1 MLTRLSGARVYDPP
15 NGRDGVVADLFIR
28 DGRIIAAPDPGTQP
42 DETHDLSGKV
52 VMAGAIDIH
61 SHIAGGKV
69 NLARLLM
76 AEEHRAF
83 PIAAE
88 GLCRCGSGVASP
100 STHVTGCRYA
110 QMGYTA
116 AFEPAMLPSN
126 ARHAHLEMAD
136 IPLIDTGGYLVLGN
150 DDLLLDLLA
159 SGAGEEAV
167 ADYVGWMLNA
177 TRSLAVKA
185 VNPGG
190 INAFKY
196 NQRRLNM
203 DEAGPFH
210 EVTPR
215 RILTALASAV
225 QRLGIPHPLHLHGF
239 NLGVPGNVAATLDS
253 IQAMDG
259 LRLHLTHVQFH
270 AYGAEGD
277 RGFSSAAAQV
287 AEAVNSRPNISVDV
301 GQIMFG
307 QTVTA
312 SADTMAQMGNTR
324 LAHPKKWVMMDIE
337 CDAGCGVVPFRYRD
351 KAFVNALQWAIGL
364 ELFLLIE
371 DPWRVFL
378 TTDHPNG
385 APFTSYP
392 ELIRLLMD
400 RDYRMARLAE
410 LHPAVPKHTILGS
423 LTREYTMGEIAIMT
437 RAAPARILGLSD
449 RGHLGPGAA
458 ADITVHTDQ
467 PDRCAMFGTP
477 DLVFKDGR
485 LIVRQGKVV
494 ALVQGRTHVVEPAYD
509 PAIEARIGR
518 HLEDRIGQR
527 LVHFRIGE
535 DEIRGGN
542 GLTRHA
548 CHPPAAR
555 PGAF

>member
-1 MLTRLSGARVYDPP
+1 MLTKLAGGRIYDPAQ
-15 NGRDGVVADLFIR
+15 GRDGDIGDLFVR
-28 DGRIIAAPDPGTQP
+28 DGRIVADPGTAP
-42 DETHDLSGKV
+42 DETIDLSGKV

-76 AEEHRAF
+76 AEEHRAEPF
-83 PIAAE
+83 AAE
-88 GLCRCGSGVASP
+88 GLCRCGGGVATP

-116 AFEPAMLPSN
+116 AFEPAMLASN

-150 DDLLLDLLA
+150 DDLFLELLA
-159 SGAGEEAV
+159 SGAGEAAI
-167 ADYVGWMLNA
+167 ADYVGWMLTA
-177 TRSLAVKA
+177 TRSLAVKS

-196 NQRRLNM
+196 NQRKL
-203 DEAGPFH
+203 DVDAAGPFH
-210 EVTPR
+210 EITPR
-215 RILTALASAV
+215 RILTALAAAV
-225 QRLGIPHPLHLHGF
+225 RRLGVPHPLHLHGF
-239 NLGVPGNVAATLDS
+239 NLGVPGNIEATLDS
-253 IQAMDG
+253 IAAVDG
-259 LRLHLTHVQFH
+259 LPLHLTHVQFH
-270 AYGAEGD
+270 AYGVEGD
-277 RGFSSAAAQV
+277 RRFSSAAAQI
-287 AEAVNSRPNISVDV
+287 AEMVNRTPTLSIDV

-312 SADTMAQMGNTR
+312 SADTMAQMGNAGH
-324 LAHPKKWVMMDIE
+324 AHPKKWAVMDIE

-364 ELFLLIE
+364 ELFLLVT
-371 DPWRVFL
+371 DPWRIFL

-400 RDYRMARLAE
+400 RDYRLAKLAE
-410 LHPAVPKHTILGS
+410 LHPDVPAHCILPS
-423 LTREYTMGEIAIMT
+423 LTREYTLAEIATMT
-437 RAAPARILGLSD
+437 RAAPARSLGLKD

-458 ADITVHTDQ
+458 ADVVVYTDQ
-467 PDRCAMFGTP
+467 PDRRAMFEKP

-485 LIVRQGKVV
+485 LIVRDGVVV
-494 ALVQGRTHVVEPAYD
+494 ALAEGRTHVVEPGHD
-509 PAIEARIGR
+509 PAIESWIDRRFEARM
-518 HLEDRIGQR
+518 GQK
-527 LVHFRIGE
+527 LAHFRISAE
-535 DEIRGGN
+535 EIRN
-542 GLTRHA
+542 GDGLVRHD
-548 CHPPAAR
+548 CR

>member
-1 MLTRLSGARVYDPP
+1 MLTKLAGGRVYDPA
-15 NGRDGVVADLFIR
+15 NGRDGEVGDLYVR
-28 DGRIIAAPDPGTQP
+28 DGRIIADPGPGAAP
-42 DETHDLSGKV
+42 DETVDLSGKV

-69 NLARLLM
+69 NIARMLM

-83 PIAAE
+83 PVEAE
-88 GLCRCGSGVASP
+88 GLCRCGGGVASP

-136 IPLIDTGGYLVLGN
+136 IPLIDTGGYVVLGN
-150 DDLLLDLLA
+150 DDLFLDLLA
-159 SGAGEEAV
+159 SGAGEEV
-167 ADYVGWMLNA
+167 IADYVAWTLNA
-177 TRSLAVKA
+177 TRALAVKA

-196 NQRRLNM
+196 NQRRLDV

-210 EVTPR
+210 AVTPR
-215 RILTALASAV
+215 RILTALAGAV

-239 NLGVPGNVAATLDS
+239 NLGVPGNVEATLDS
-253 IQAMDG
+253 IAAVDG

-277 RGFSSAAAQV
+277 RRFSSAAARV
-287 AEAVNSRPNISVDV
+287 AEAVNRRPNLSVDV

-312 SADTMAQMGNTR
+312 SADTMAQMGNTG

-364 ELFLLIE
+364 ELFLLID

-400 RDYRMARLAE
+400 RDYRLAKLAE
-410 LHPAVPKHTILGS
+410 LHPALPRHTILAE
-423 LTREYTMGEIAIMT
+423 LKREYTLGEIATMT

-458 ADITVHTDQ
+458 ADVVVYTDRA
-467 PDRCAMFGTP
+467 DRKAMFEKP
-477 DLVFKDGR
+477 DMVFKDGR
-485 LIVRQGKVV
+485 LVVRDGVVV
-494 ALVQGRTHVVEPAYD
+494 ALARGRTHVVEPAYD
-509 PAIEARIGR
+509 PAIEARIAR
-518 HLEDRIGQR
+518 HFDERMGMNLR
-527 LVHFRIGE
+527 HFRIAK
-535 DEIRGGN
+535 DEIRGGD
-542 GLTRHA
+542 GLVRHN
-548 CHPPAAR
+548 CT

>member
-1 MLTRLSGARVYDPP
+1 MLTKLAQGRIYDPAG
-15 NGRDGVVADLFIR
+15 GRDGEIGDLFVQ
-28 DGRIIAAPDPGTQP
+28 DGRIIADPGPGATP
-42 DETHDLSGKV
+42 DEVYDLTGKV

-69 NLARLLM
+69 NIARMLM
-76 AEEHRAF
+76 AEEHRTA
-83 PIAAE
+83 AVTAE
-88 GLCRCGSGVASP
+88 GLCRCGGGTATP

-116 AFEPAMLPSN
+116 AFEPAMLASN

-150 DDLLLDLLA
+150 DDLLLELLA

-196 NQRRLNM
+196 NQRRLDL

-210 EVTPR
+210 GITPR
-215 RILTALASAV
+215 RILTALAAAV
-225 QRLGIPHPLHLHGF
+225 RRLGIPHPLHLHGF
-239 NLGVPGNVAATLDS
+239 NLGVPGNVEATLNS
-253 IQAMDG
+253 IEAVEG

-270 AYGAEGD
+270 AYGVEGD
-277 RGFSSAAAQV
+277 RRFSSAAVQV
-287 AEAVNSRPNISVDV
+287 AEAVNRHPNITVDV
-301 GQIMFG
+301 GQVMFG

-312 SADTMAQMGNTR
+312 SADTMAQMANTG

-364 ELFLLIE
+364 ELFLLID
-371 DPWRVFL
+371 DPWRIFL

-400 RDYRMARLAE
+400 RDYRLAKLAE
-410 LHPAVPKHTILGS
+410 LHPAVPKHTILPS
-423 LTREYTMGEIAIMT
+423 LTREYSLGEIATMT

-458 ADITVHTDQ
+458 ADITVYTDR
-467 PDRCAMFGTP
+467 PDRSAMFERP

-485 LIVRQGKVV
+485 LIVRNGVVV
-494 ALVQGRTHVVEPAYD
+494 ALAQGRTHVVEPAYD
-509 PAIEARIGR
+509 PRIEGW
-518 HLEDRIGQR
+518 IGQR
-527 LVHFRIGE
+527 FDGRMGQRPAHFRIAE
-535 DEIRGGN
+535 DEIRGGD
-542 GLTRHA
+542 GLIRHA
-548 CHPPAAR
+548 CR

>member
-1 MLTRLSGARVYDPP
+1 MLMKLSGGRIYDPA
-15 NGRDGVVADLFIR
+15 NGRDGAVGDLFVE
-28 DGRIIAAPDPGTQP
+28 DGRIVADPGPGAVP

-76 AEEHRAF
+76 AEEHRAS
-83 PIAAE
+83 PVTAE
-88 GLCRCGSGVASP
+88 GLCRCGGIASP

-159 SGAGEEAV
+159 TGAGEEAI

-196 NQRRLNM
+196 NQRRLNV

-210 EVTPR
+210 AVTPR

-239 NLGVPGNVAATLDS
+239 NLGVPGNVEATLDS
-253 IQAMDG
+253 VAAMDG

-277 RGFSSAAAQV
+277 RGFSSAAARV
-287 AEAVNSRPNISVDV
+287 AEMVNSRPNISVDV

-312 SADTMAQMGNTR
+312 SADTMAQMGNTK

-351 KAFVNALQWAIGL
+351 TAFVNALQWAIGL
-364 ELFLLIE
+364 ELFLLID
-371 DPWRVFL
+371 DPWRIFL

-400 RDYRMARLAE
+400 RDYRLAKLAE

-423 LTREYTMGEIAIMT
+423 LTREYSLGEIATMT

-449 RGHLGPGAA
+449 RGHLAPGAA
-458 ADITVHTDQ
+458 ADIVVYTDR
-467 PDRCAMFGTP
+467 PDRRAMFETP

-485 LIVRQGKVV
+485 QIVRNGVVV
-494 ALVQGRTHVVEPAYD
+494 ALVKGRTHVVEPAYD

-518 HLEDRIGQR
+518 WFDERMGQR
-527 LVHFRIGE
+527 LGHFRIGE

-542 GLTRHA
+542 GLVRHD
-548 CHPPAAR
+548 CRPPTDR